1 VPVVRTDTT
10 EPPADRPGADAR
22 ESSVAGTATQPP
34 RTHHRPLLR
43 IVVVLL
49 LTTGTLLLLSAILDD
64 VHVHRLDDLVFR
76 HPKSRADRAGE
87 EVEHQR
93 ASAFAFV
100 RRRSIRGRVTII
112 DGNEPACITHFG

>member
-10 EPPADRPGADAR
+10 EIPADRPRAHAR
-22 ESSVAGTATQPP
+22 ESSVAGTAPEPP

-64 VHVHRLDDLVFR
+64 VHVKDFGAALGSAALIGLLNALVWPLVIR
-76 HPKSRADRAGE
+76 
-87 EVEHQR
+87 
-93 ASAFAFV
+93 FALPLTV
-100 RRRSIRGRVTII
+100 LTS
-112 DGNEPACITHFG
+112 DWAWCS